1 MYIYIQKRHGRGAFT
16 RNLWILP
23 SWVPLHAQQKGWL
36 PLDNWGSFNT
46 GCGSGFHWRVFQVP
60 KKRLKRISYLSSFN
74 DMLFFLMGGFN
85 PLKTMTIISAN
96 HLKYGPFLNKETI
109 NQFSSIRLFRDHQ
122 PAIHGCQRA
131 QTKAQ
136 HPFPSASNSA
146 TSPGE
151 PCPKILQSPMQK
163 MLLVMLW
170 VKTLAP

>member
-1 MYIYIQKRHGRGAFT
+1 
-16 RNLWILP
+16 
-23 SWVPLHAQQKGWL
+23 
-36 PLDNWGSFNT
+36 
-46 GCGSGFHWRVFQVP
+46 
-60 KKRLKRISYLSSFN
+60 
-74 DMLFFLMGGFN
+74 MG
-85 PLKTMTIISAN
+85 
-96 HLKYGPFLNKETI
+96 FLNNEPI

-163 MLLVMLW
+163 MLCHV
-170 VKTLAP
+170 VGQNPGTLGTLKIPKIFGEWMSVPPNMVQ

>member
-1 MYIYIQKRHGRGAFT
+1 MGPFTCATKRVVALGQLGIFQHGLWQWFSLEGFPSTQKKD
-16 RNLWILP
+16 W
-23 SWVPLHAQQKGWL
+23 
-36 PLDNWGSFNT
+36 
-46 GCGSGFHWRVFQVP
+46 SGFPIFQV
-60 KKRLKRISYLSSFN
+60 STTCF
-74 DMLFFLMGGFN
+74 FFLMGGFN

-170 VKTLAP
+170 VKTLSP

>member
-1 MYIYIQKRHGRGAFT
+1 MGRSLGIYESSHHGSLYMRNKKGGCPWTIGDLST
-16 RNLWILP
+16 RAVAVVFI
-23 SWVPLHAQQKGWL
+23 G
-36 PLDNWGSFNT
+36 
-46 GCGSGFHWRVFQVP
+46 GFSKYP